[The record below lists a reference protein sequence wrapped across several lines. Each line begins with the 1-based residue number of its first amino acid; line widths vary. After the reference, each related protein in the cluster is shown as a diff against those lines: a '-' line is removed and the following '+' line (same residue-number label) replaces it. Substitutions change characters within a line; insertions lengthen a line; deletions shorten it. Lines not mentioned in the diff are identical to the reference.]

1 MSSFK
6 IMIITYL
13 AIFLV
18 LLSVDLGIYVKANE
32 SVKRTLDKAIDSGII
47 LATDINDYSNGGI
60 KLEQGE
66 LYDGVRS
73 IFRDNLKLDSNLSNT
88 VYKDGKL
95 EVRMEYRSDG
105 APRVVAK
112 FTCNVVMVSGRFIG
126 LESRPMSVTKITPYN
141 SEYK

>member
-1 MSSFK
+1 MSAFK
-6 IMIITYL
+6 IMITTYL

-18 LLSVDLGIYVKANE
+18 LLSFDLGIYVKANE
-32 SVKRTLDKAIDSGII
+32 SVKRTLDKSIDSGII
-47 LATDINDYSNGGI
+47 LATNLDDYSNGGI

-66 LYDGVRS
+66 LYEGVRRV
-73 IFRDNLKLDSNLSNT
+73 FRENLKLDSNMSNK

-105 APRVVAK
+105 VPRVVAK
-112 FTCNVVMVSGRFIG
+112 FTCNVVMVSGRAIG